1 MRIYILYLNLSYSFY
16 LQTGDGVT
24 TYLLQLHLARILS
37 KHIYTFHKDNIKK
50 SEGHIDNAFTPLK
63 EKQKKK
69 YKKNRILIFNM
80 N

>member
-1 MRIYILYLNLSYSFY
+1 MGSIKRLRDSINIIAYLYFIPNLSYFFY

-50 SEGHIDNAFTPLK
+50 I
-63 EKQKKK
+63 
-69 YKKNRILIFNM
+69 
-80 N
+80 